1 MEGFVSIK
9 KEVMSVS
16 VAKVTPAKIAK
27 SIFYQIIAEVV
38 YVKVIPDV
46 LTLEV
51 WKSSLPLRL
60 EAFIVLTVR

>member
-16 VAKVTPAKIAK
+16 VAKATPAKIAK

-38 YVKVIPDV
+38 YVKVILDV

-51 WKSSLPLRL
+51 
-60 EAFIVLTVR
+60 